1 MDIIEITPDEYK
13 KAIGDDN
20 LVFLE
25 SEFLE
30 LNKDKTDKI
39 HYLIGKD
46 SKNRVAVALGE
57 KENTWK
63 APFSA
68 PFGGFIF
75 LQKDTSVE
83 VVWEFTKELIN
94 HAKSF
99 GVNRIDLYLPADIY
113 GAQNNTIVINSLLGN
128 GFKLDYLDINYSFDL
143 NAIDLDTYSNCI
155 QRNARKN
162 LRIALQ
168 SDLTMVHCESDGQ
181 KREAYETIRINREHR
196 GFPLRMTCE
205 QLMNTVNI
213 VDHNFFLVKHENQTV
228 ASAVVYNLNNKCAQ
242 VVYWGEVPDVSQ
254 LKSINFISYNL
265 VKFYKERN
273 YEILDIGISTE
284 FGIPNFGLCSFK
296 ESIGCIVSN
305 KYKFH
310 IDL

>member
-1 MDIIEITPDEYK
+1 MEIIEITPDVYK
-13 KAIGDDN
+13 EAIGEN
-20 LVFLE
+20 KLVFLR

-30 LNKDKTDKI
+30 LNKDKADKI
-39 HYLIGKD
+39 HYLLGKD
-46 SKNRVAVALGE
+46 SKNRVAIAIGE
-57 KENTWK
+57 KDSIWK

-94 HAKSF
+94 LAKSY
-99 GVNRIDLYLPADIY
+99 GVNKIDLYIPADIY
-113 GAQNNTIVINSLLGN
+113 GAQNNTVVINSLLGN

-168 SDLTMVHCESDGQ
+168 SDLTLVHCESDDQ
-181 KREAYETIRINREHR
+181 KIEAYETIRINREHR

-205 QLMNTVNI
+205 QLMNTINI
-213 VDHNFFLVKHENQTV
+213 VDHNFFLVKHENKTI
-228 ASAVVYNLNNKCAQ
+228 ASAVIYNLNSKCAQ

-265 VKFYKERN
+265 IKFYKERN

-284 FGIPNFGLCSFK
+284 YGIPNFGLCSFK

-305 KYKFH
+305 KYKLH